1 MAKIDTQ
8 KFIEDLKEMTVL
20 ELNELVKAIEEAFG
34 VTAAAMVAAGP
45 AVAEEKEEGPSL
57 VSVILKSAAA
67 NKVGIIKA
75 VKDLLGL
82 SLMDAKKLVET
93 PDAKIKENVS
103 KEEAEA
109 VAAKLKE
116 VQADQSVLTL
126 RSAIS

>member
-20 ELNELVKAIEEAFG
+20 ELNDLVKAIEEAFG

-116 VQADQSVLTL
+116 VQAEVEVK
-126 RSAIS
+126 

>member
-34 VTAAAMVAAGP
+34 VTAAAAVVAGGA
-45 AVAEEKEEGPSL
+45 AAEEKEEGPQL
-57 VSVILKSAAA
+57 VSVILKDANA

-75 VKDLLGL
+75 VKDMLGL

-93 PDAKIKENVS
+93 PDAKIKEGIS
-103 KEEAEA
+103 KEEAET

-116 VQADQSVLTL
+116 LKAEVEVK
-126 RSAIS
+126 

>member
-34 VTAAAMVAAGP
+34 VTAAAAVVAGGA
-45 AVAEEKEEGPSL
+45 AAEEKEEGPQL
-57 VSVILKSAAA
+57 VSVILKDANA

-75 VKDLLGL
+75 VKDMLGL
-82 SLMDAKKLVET
+82 SLMEAKKLVET
-93 PDAKIKENVS
+93 PDAKIKENIS
-103 KEEAEA
+103 KEEADT

-116 VQADQSVLTL
+116 LKAEVEVK
-126 RSAIS
+126 

>member
-20 ELNELVKAIEEAFG
+20 ELNELVKAIEEEFG

-45 AVAEEKEEGPSL
+45 AAAEEKEEGPAL

-116 VQADQSVLTL
+116 VQAEVEVK
-126 RSAIS
+126 

>member
-20 ELNELVKAIEEAFG
+20 ELNDLVKAIEEAFG

-75 VKDLLGL
+75 VKDMLGL

-93 PDAKIKENVS
+93 PDAKIKENISV
-103 KEEAEA
+103 EEAEQIK
-109 VAAKLKE
+109 AKLVE
-116 VQADQSVLTL
+116 VQAEVEVK
-126 RSAIS
+126 

>member
-34 VTAAAMVAAGP
+34 VTAAAAVVAAGP
-45 AVAEEKEEGPSL
+45 AEEKEEGPQL
-57 VSVILKSAAA
+57 VSVILKDANA

-75 VKDLLGL
+75 VKDMLGL

-93 PDAKIKENVS
+93 PDAKIKEGIS
-103 KEEAEA
+103 QEEAEQ

-116 VQADQSVLTL
+116 LKAEVEVK
-126 RSAIS
+126 

>member
-34 VTAAAMVAAGP
+34 VTAAAAVVAGGA
-45 AVAEEKEEGPSL
+45 AQEAKEEGPQL

-75 VKDLLGL
+75 VKEMLGL

-93 PDAKIKENVS
+93 PDAKIKEGIA
-103 KEEAEA
+103 KEEADDI
-109 VAAKLKE
+109 AAKLKE
-116 VQADQSVLTL
+116 LNAEVEVK
-126 RSAIS
+126 

>member
-20 ELNELVKAIEEAFG
+20 ELNDLVKAIEEAFG

-45 AVAEEKEEGPSL
+45 VAEAKEEAPST

-75 VKDLLGL
+75 VKDMLGL

-93 PDAKIKENVS
+93 PDAKIKENISV
-103 KEEAEA
+103 EEAEQIK
-109 VAAKLKE
+109 AKLVE
-116 VQADQSVLTL
+116 VQAEVEVK
-126 RSAIS
+126 

>member
-34 VTAAAMVAAGP
+34 VTAAAVVANGNA
-45 AVAEEKEEGPSL
+45 ATEEKEEGPQL
-57 VSVILKSAAA
+57 VSVILKDANA

-75 VKDLLGL
+75 VKDMLGL

-93 PDAKIKENVS
+93 PDAKIKENIS
-103 KEEAEA
+103 KEEADT

-116 VQADQSVLTL
+116 LKAEVEVK
-126 RSAIS
+126 

>member
-8 KFIEDLKEMTVL
+8 KFLEDLKEMTVL
-20 ELNELVKAIEEAFG
+20 ELNELVKAIEEEFG
-34 VTAAAMVAAGP
+34 VTAAMVAAGP
-45 AVAEEKEEGPSL
+45 AAAAEEKEEGPSL

-93 PDAKIKENVS
+93 PDAKIKENIS
-103 KEEAEA
+103 KEEAESI
-109 VAAKLKE
+109 AAKLKE
-116 VQADQSVLTL
+116 IQADVEVK
-126 RSAIS
+126 

>member
-20 ELNELVKAIEEAFG
+20 ELNDLVKAIEEAFG

-45 AVAEEKEEGPSL
+45 AAGEAKEEAPST

-93 PDAKIKENVS
+93 PDAKIKENISVD
-103 KEEAEA
+103 EANQLK
-109 VAAKLKE
+109 AKLEE
-116 VQADQSVLTL
+116 VKAEVEVK
-126 RSAIS
+126 

>member
-20 ELNELVKAIEEAFG
+20 ELNELVKAIEEEFG
-34 VTAAAMVAAGP
+34 VTAAARGAAGP
-45 AVAEEKEEGPSL
+45 VAGEAKEEAPST

-75 VKDLLGL
+75 VKDILGL

-93 PDAKIKENVS
+93 PDAKIKENISVD
-103 KEEAEA
+103 EANQLK
-109 VAAKLKE
+109 AKLEE
-116 VQADQSVLTL
+116 VKAEVEVK
-126 RSAIS
+126 

>member
-20 ELNELVKAIEEAFG
+20 ELNDLVKAIEEAFG

-45 AVAEEKEEGPSL
+45 AAEAKEEAPST
-57 VSVILKSAAA
+57 VSVILKSAGA
-67 NKVGIIKA
+67 NKVGVIKA

-93 PDAKIKENVS
+93 ADAKIKENISV
-103 KEEAEA
+103 EDAEA
-109 VAAKLKE
+109 LKAKLVEAGAE
-116 VQADQSVLTL
+116 VEVK
-126 RSAIS
+126 

>member
-20 ELNELVKAIEEAFG
+20 ELNELVKAIEEEFG

-45 AVAEEKEEGPSL
+45 AAGEAKEEAPST

-93 PDAKIKENVS
+93 PDAKIK
-103 KEEAEA
+103 
-109 VAAKLKE
+109 
-116 VQADQSVLTL
+116 
-126 RSAIS
+126 

>member
-34 VTAAAMVAAGP
+34 VTAAAAVVAAGP
-45 AVAEEKEEGPSL
+45 AEEKEEGPQL
-57 VSVILKSAAA
+57 VSVILKDANA

-75 VKDLLGL
+75 VKDMLGL

-93 PDAKIKENVS
+93 PDAKIKAGIS
-103 KEEAEA
+103 KEEAEQ

-116 VQADQSVLTL
+116 LKAEVEVK
-126 RSAIS
+126 

>member
-8 KFIEDLKEMTVL
+8 KFIEDLKEMSVL
-20 ELNELVKAIEEAFG
+20 ELNDLVKAIEEAFG

-45 AVAEEKEEGPSL
+45 AVAEEKEEGPQL

-103 KEEAEA
+103 KEEAES

-116 VQADQSVLTL
+116 VQAEVEVK
-126 RSAIS
+126 

>member
-34 VTAAAMVAAGP
+34 VTAAAVVANGNA
-45 AVAEEKEEGPSL
+45 ATEEKEEGPQL
-57 VSVILKSAAA
+57 VSVILKDANA

-75 VKDLLGL
+75 VKDMLGL
-82 SLMDAKKLVET
+82 SLMEAKKLVET
-93 PDAKIKENVS
+93 PDAKIKENIS
-103 KEEAEA
+103 KEEADT

-116 VQADQSVLTL
+116 LKAEVEVK
-126 RSAIS
+126 

>member
-34 VTAAAMVAAGP
+34 VTAAAVVANGNA
-45 AVAEEKEEGPSL
+45 ATEEKEEGPQL
-57 VSVILKSAAA
+57 VSVILKDANA

-75 VKDLLGL
+75 VKDMLGL
-82 SLMDAKKLVET
+82 SLMEAKKLVET
-93 PDAKIKENVS
+93 PDAKIKENIS
-103 KEEAEA
+103 KEEADS

-116 VQADQSVLTL
+116 LKAEVEVK
-126 RSAIS
+126 

>member
-34 VTAAAMVAAGP
+34 VTAAAAVVAAGG
-45 AVAEEKEEGPSL
+45 AGEEKEEGPQL

-75 VKDLLGL
+75 VKEMLGL

-93 PDAKIKENVS
+93 PDAKIKEGIS
-103 KEEAEA
+103 KEEAEGI
-109 VAAKLKE
+109 AAKLKE
-116 VQADQSVLTL
+116 I
-126 RSAIS
+126 SAEVEVK

>member
-8 KFIEDLKEMTVL
+8 KFLEDLKEMTVL
-20 ELNELVKAIEEAFG
+20 ELNELVKAIEEEFG
-34 VTAAAMVAAGP
+34 VTAAMVAAGP
-45 AVAEEKEEGPSL
+45 AAAAEEKEEGPAL

-116 VQADQSVLTL
+116 VQAEVEVK
-126 RSAIS
+126 

>member
-34 VTAAAMVAAGP
+34 VTAAAAVVAGP
-45 AVAEEKEEGPSL
+45 AAEEKEEGPQL
-57 VSVILKSAAA
+57 VSVILKDANA

-75 VKDLLGL
+75 VKDMLGL

-93 PDAKIKENVS
+93 PDAKIKEGIS
-103 KEEAEA
+103 KEEAET

-116 VQADQSVLTL
+116 LKAEVEVK
-126 RSAIS
+126 

>member
-75 VKDLLGL
+75 VKDMLGL

-93 PDAKIKENVS
+93 PDAKIKEGIS
-103 KEEAEA
+103 KEEAEQ

-116 VQADQSVLTL
+116 LKAEVEVK
-126 RSAIS
+126 

>member
-20 ELNELVKAIEEAFG
+20 ELNDLVKAIEEAFG

-45 AVAEEKEEGPSL
+45 AVEAKEEAPST

-93 PDAKIKENVS
+93 PEAKIKENISVD
-103 KEEAEA
+103 EANQIK
-109 VAAKLKE
+109 AKLEE
-116 VQADQSVLTL
+116 VQAEVEVK
-126 RSAIS
+126 

>member
-8 KFIEDLKEMTVL
+8 KFIEDLKGMTVL
-20 ELNELVKAIEEAFG
+20 ELNELVKAIEEEFG

-45 AVAEEKEEGPSL
+45 ATAAEEKEEGPSL

-116 VQADQSVLTL
+116 VQAEVEVK
-126 RSAIS
+126 

>member
-20 ELNELVKAIEEAFG
+20 ELNDLVKAIEEAFG

-45 AVAEEKEEGPSL
+45 AAEAKEEAPST
-57 VSVILKSAAA
+57 VSVILKSAGA
-67 NKVGIIKA
+67 NKVAVIKA

-93 PDAKIKENVS
+93 ADAKIKENVS
-103 KEEAEA
+103 VEDAEA
-109 VAAKLKE
+109 LKAKLVEAGAE
-116 VQADQSVLTL
+116 VEVK
-126 RSAIS
+126 

>member
-45 AVAEEKEEGPSL
+45 VAEAKEEAPST

-75 VKDLLGL
+75 VKDILGL

-116 VQADQSVLTL
+116 VQAEVEVK
-126 RSAIS
+126 

>member
-103 KEEAEA
+103 KDEAEA

-116 VQADQSVLTL
+116 VQAEVEVK
-126 RSAIS
+126 

>member
-20 ELNELVKAIEEAFG
+20 ELNDLVKAIEEAFG

-93 PDAKIKENVS
+93 PEAKIKENISVD
-103 KEEAEA
+103 EANQIK
-109 VAAKLKE
+109 AKLEE
-116 VQADQSVLTL
+116 VQAEVEVK
-126 RSAIS
+126 

>member
-34 VTAAAMVAAGP
+34 VTAAAAVVAGGA
-45 AVAEEKEEGPSL
+45 AAEEKDEGPQL
-57 VSVILKSAAA
+57 VSVILKDANA

-75 VKDLLGL
+75 VKDMLGL

-93 PDAKIKENVS
+93 KDAKIKEGIA
-103 KEEAEA
+103 KEEADA
-109 VAAKLKE
+109 IAAKLQELKAE
-116 VQADQSVLTL
+116 VEVK
-126 RSAIS
+126 

>member
-34 VTAAAMVAAGP
+34 VTAAAAVVAGGA
-45 AVAEEKEEGPSL
+45 AAEEKEEGPQL
-57 VSVILKSAAA
+57 VSVILKDANA

-75 VKDLLGL
+75 VKDMLGL

-116 VQADQSVLTL
+116 VQAEVEVK
-126 RSAIS
+126 

>member
-20 ELNELVKAIEEAFG
+20 ELNDLVKAIEEAFG

-45 AVAEEKEEGPSL
+45 VAEAKEEAPST

-75 VKDLLGL
+75 VKDMLGL

-93 PDAKIKENVS
+93 PDAKIKEGIS
-103 KEEAEA
+103 KEEAEQ

-116 VQADQSVLTL
+116 LKAEVEVK
-126 RSAIS
+126 

>member
-34 VTAAAMVAAGP
+34 VTAAAVVAAGP
-45 AVAEEKEEGPSL
+45 AEEKEEGPQL
-57 VSVILKSAAA
+57 VSVILKDANA

-75 VKDLLGL
+75 VKDMLGL

-93 PDAKIKENVS
+93 PDAKIKEGIS
-103 KEEAEA
+103 KEEAEQ

-116 VQADQSVLTL
+116 LKAEVEVK
-126 RSAIS
+126 

>member
-34 VTAAAMVAAGP
+34 VTAAAAVVAGGA
-45 AVAEEKEEGPSL
+45 AAEEKEEGPQL
-57 VSVILKSAAA
+57 VSVILKDANA

-75 VKDLLGL
+75 VKDMLGL

-93 PDAKIKENVS
+93 PDAKIKEGIS
-103 KEEAEA
+103 KEEAEQ

-116 VQADQSVLTL
+116 LKAEVEVK
-126 RSAIS
+126 

>member
-34 VTAAAMVAAGP
+34 VTAAAAVVAAGG
-45 AVAEEKEEGPSL
+45 AHEEKEEGPQL
-57 VSVILKSAAA
+57 VSVVLKSAAA

-103 KEEAEA
+103 KEEAEGI
-109 VAAKLKE
+109 AAKLKE
-116 VQADQSVLTL
+116 VQAEVEVK
-126 RSAIS
+126 

>member
-20 ELNELVKAIEEAFG
+20 ELNDLVKAIEEAFG

-103 KEEAEA
+103 KEEADA

-116 VQADQSVLTL
+116 VQAEVEVK
-126 RSAIS
+126 